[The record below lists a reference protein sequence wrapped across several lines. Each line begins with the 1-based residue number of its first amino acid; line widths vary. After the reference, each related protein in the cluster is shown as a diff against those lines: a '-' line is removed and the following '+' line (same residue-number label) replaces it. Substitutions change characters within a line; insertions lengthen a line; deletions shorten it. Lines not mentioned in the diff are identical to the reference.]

1 MSRFL
6 PAMNI
11 WEMSSDDIATLQ
23 PGQWV
28 YAGIKE
34 DKGIYLGMKE
44 SGSIVVAWYL
54 NAIGRASFKAYVRA
68 LRNYAIQ

>member
-11 WEMSSDDIATLQ
+11 WTSTEDERDTWQ
-23 PGQWV
+23 PGQWC
-28 YAGIKE
+28 YAGNKE
-34 DKGIYLGMKE
+34 DRGIYLGKKE
-44 SGSIVVAWYL
+44 SGSIVVAWYQ
-54 NAIGRASFKAYVRA
+54 NAKNRKSYKEYVRS